1 MMIKFNLIF
10 ADERGVTAP
19 ENPGFYQIEVRKM
32 KLSID
37 DKIFENFPEAK
48 IGWLRAGITNSH
60 GSARVAEMKSGLVRA
75 LNDIGI
81 SADTLTLHPDVR
93 RWREVYSKMGVKPS
107 KYRCSLEALL
117 RRVFKGDIWQVSDVV
132 DCYDC
137 VSALN
142 LLPMGAHDMTK
153 LRGNMTLRHIRE
165 GEKFYPLGAGD
176 SVIECA
182 PPQIAYADEEKICC
196 WLWNYRD
203 TRDACV
209 DENTREALF
218 LVDCAFDTEWRS
230 VGEGL
235 DALAAEL
242 EALGCEVRSKGVV
255 SAASPSAEFD

>member
-1 MMIKFNLIF
+1 
-10 ADERGVTAP
+10 
-19 ENPGFYQIEVRKM
+19 M

-37 DKIFENFPEAK
+37 KKITQDFPDAK
-48 IGWLRAGITNSH
+48 IGWLRARIADGA
-60 GSARVAEMKSGLVRA
+60 GAARGRNVRNAEIKKKLEA
-75 LNDIGI
+75 NLNDMGI

-93 RWREVYSKMGVKPS
+93 RWRETYSKMGVKPS
-107 KYRCSLEALL
+107 KYRGSLEALL
-117 RRVFKGDIWQVSDVV
+117 RRIFKGDIWSVSDVV

-153 LRGNMTLRHIRE
+153 LRGDMVLRYARE

-176 SVIECA
+176 SVVDCA
-182 PPQIAYADEEKICC
+182 PPQIVYADGEKVCC

-218 LVDCAFDTEWRS
+218 LVDCSFETEWRS
-230 VGEGL
+230 VEDGL
-235 DALAAEL
+235 AALAGEL
-242 EALGCEVRSKGVV
+242 EAIGCQVRASGVGR
-255 SAASPSAEFD
+255 AASPAAEVE

>member
-1 MMIKFNLIF
+1 
-10 ADERGVTAP
+10 
-19 ENPGFYQIEVRKM
+19 M

-37 DKIFENFPEAK
+37 KKITQDFPDAK
-48 IGWLRAGITNSH
+48 IGWLRARIADGA
-60 GSARVAEMKSGLVRA
+60 GAARGRNVRIAEMKKKLEA
-75 LNDIGI
+75 NLNDMGI

-93 RWREVYSKMGVKPS
+93 RWRETYSKMGVKPS

-117 RRVFKGDIWQVSDVV
+117 RRIFKGDIWSVSDVV

-153 LRGNMTLRHIRE
+153 LRGDMVLRYARE
-165 GEKFYPLGAGD
+165 GEKFSPLGAGD
-176 SVIECA
+176 SVVDCA
-182 PPQIAYADEEKICC
+182 PPQIVYADGEKVCC

-218 LVDCAFDTEWRS
+218 LVDCAFETEWRS
-230 VGEGL
+230 VEDGL
-235 DALAAEL
+235 AALAGEL
-242 EALGCEVRSKGVV
+242 EAIGCQVRASGVV
-255 SAASPSAEFD
+255 RAASPAAEVE